1 MEASSMRTRKKEECL
16 SLRNDLFSNNN
27 EVIGMED
34 NNGLCEEWIYD

>member
-16 SLRNDLFSNNN
+16 SLRNDFSNNN